1 MAGNPAMPQPPSGA
15 PKPGAPPDSPSQ
27 PAERYGIVA
36 LARHLKDDGRR
47 LLLYTRE
54 ESDPK

>member
-1 MAGNPAMPQPPSGA
+1 L
-15 PKPGAPPDSPSQ
+15 Q

-36 LARHLKDDGRR
+36 LTRHLKDDGRR

-54 ESDPK
+54 ESDSR